1 MNLQRKLNQ
10 PLRLI
15 QITLALLWVYQGL
28 VPKLLFQSSAEI
40 QIWQAMGFD
49 LQFAKIA
56 VITSGIME
64 ILFGAAFLVWRKSV
78 LMHQLN
84 ILGLTGLLMLIVLL
98 DPEQLTTAFN
108 PVVMNIA
115 MMILSIVAIQLMHLI
130 DSSFEK

>member
-1 MNLQRKLNQ
+1 MSLQQKLNP

-15 QITLALLWVYQGL
+15 QITLALLWIYQGL
-28 VPKLLFQSSAEI
+28 VPKLLFQSSTEI
-40 QIWQAMGFD
+40 QIWQSMGFD
-49 LQFAKIA
+49 IQLVQIG
-56 VITSGIME
+56 VIMSGIME

-98 DPEQLTTAFN
+98 NPEQLTTAFN

-115 MMILSIVAIQLMHLI
+115 MISLSIVAIQFMRVI
-130 DSSFEK
+130 DSFAKK